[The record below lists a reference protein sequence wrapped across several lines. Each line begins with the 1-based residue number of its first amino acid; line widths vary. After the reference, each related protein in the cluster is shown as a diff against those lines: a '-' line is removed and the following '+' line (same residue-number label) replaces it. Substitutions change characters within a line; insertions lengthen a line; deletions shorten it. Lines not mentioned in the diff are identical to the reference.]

1 MDNFK
6 LFYFI
11 IKNKYFESRFCPI
24 TDCVIIIDKNTNH
37 PRGFGFI
44 TLKNEEKVSE
54 VLCTQPHYICGK
66 KVVCKIAIP
75 KELLGNG
82 KKKLKK
88 KKKNRRK
95 RKF

>member
-1 MDNFK
+1 M
-6 LFYFI
+6 
-11 IKNKYFESRFCPI
+11 
-24 TDCVIIIDKNTNH
+24 IDKNTNH

-66 KVVCKIAIP
+66 KVDCKIAIP

-82 KKKLKK
+82 KNKKLKK
-88 KKKNRRK
+88 RKKMKAKAVQVIHLQVLKILINLLLYICEK
-95 RKF
+95 CL

>member
-1 MDNFK
+1 M
-6 LFYFI
+6 
-11 IKNKYFESRFCPI
+11 
-24 TDCVIIIDKNTNH
+24 IDKNTNH

-66 KVVCKIAIP
+66 KVDCKIAIP

-88 KKKNRRK
+88 KKMKEKEVLVIHLQVLKIRINLLLYICAK
-95 RKF
+95 CLSADYIQI

>member
-1 MDNFK
+1 M
-6 LFYFI
+6 
-11 IKNKYFESRFCPI
+11 
-24 TDCVIIIDKNTNH
+24 IDKNTNH

-66 KVVCKIAIP
+66 KVTCKKEKP

-82 KKKLKK
+82 KRKLKK
-88 KKKNRRK
+88 KKKPKEKEALVIHLQVLKIPINLLLYICVK
-95 RKF
+95 CL